1 MKKKLFVL
9 TLCTSLLMCGCAS
22 NDELADAV
30 KQAAEQAGQSL
41 TTEAPADPAGADT
54 DSATDT
60 TSDSTGTADAEEPS
74 DSAETELSLGDKGT
88 VGDWNITV
96 KKAAVKNKINDKF
109 RVFKPNKGDTFVV
122 ANITATNTGSEDA
135 TLFPMVGI
143 KGQMVTATVCTESG
157 TEYQSTQLLAYDS
170 DMINKSLKP
179 KKKTNGLL
187 AFSVSKKDAKS
198 LKKLTLKIGND
209 EAMLSYSLK

>member
-1 MKKKLFVL
+1 MKKKAFILA
-9 TLCTSLLMCGCAS
+9 LCTSLLLCGCAS
-22 NDELADAV
+22 NDELADAI
-30 KQAAEQAGQSL
+30 KQAADQANQSL
-41 TTEAPADPAGADT
+41 ATEAPADPAG
-54 DSATDT
+54 SG
-60 TSDSTGTADAEEPS
+60 SDSTGTADSEEPS

-109 RVFKPNKGDTFVV
+109 RVFKPNKGDTFIV
-122 ANITATNTGSEDA
+122 ANITAVNTGSEDA

-143 KGQMVTATVCTESG
+143 TGQMVTATVCTADG
-157 TEYQSTQLLAYDS
+157 TEYQPTQLLAYDK
-170 DMINKSLKP
+170 DIINKSLKP

-209 EAMLSYSLK
+209 ETMLSYSLK